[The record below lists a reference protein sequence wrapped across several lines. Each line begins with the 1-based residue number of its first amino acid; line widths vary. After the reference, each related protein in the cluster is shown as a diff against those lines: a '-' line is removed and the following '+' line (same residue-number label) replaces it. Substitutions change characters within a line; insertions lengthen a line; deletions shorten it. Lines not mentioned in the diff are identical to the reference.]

1 MEFRPVEK
9 RFLRRK
15 ARGAAPKLSMPACKT
30 AAADKKSRVFFT
42 KIPGSNVFI
51 TARYWY
57 ETLFTFSFRS
67 SLTLENIMRPPEVC
81 RTLVMDTSTVFPT

>member
-9 RFLRRK
+9 RFLPRK
-15 ARGAAPKLSMPACKT
+15 ARRAAPKRSRPACKT
-30 AAADKKSRVFFT
+30 GGEDKKNRVFFI

-51 TARYWY
+51 KAHYWY
-57 ETLFTFSFRS
+57 KTLFTFSFKS

-81 RTLVMDTSTVFPT
+81 KTLVMDTSTVFPT